1 MRDLL
6 DTQESL
12 VHLAQQTGGASLGVD
27 VEVRR

>member
-1 MRDLL
+1 MGDLL

-12 VHLAQQTGGASLGVD
+12 VSLAHQTGGASLLVD